1 MDEYGAFSEKTVTVN
16 IEAGEVKLVKITATE
31 DTYLAGW
38 KTEKNTTYSDNDY
51 LRVLRMANAKSDP
64 EKYGLFG
71 ERITDTSDGSDG
83 KISVLKFNVS
93 DLKKNLKNL
102 DKAELELTL
111 INRRSNSSTGTDRL
125 MVVPVSG
132 EWDAK
137 KATWNTHPEWDTE
150 KAVYSEEFQVDKNS
164 EVKNNVAITDSNYD
178 GTKAIVD
185 VTELIKN
192 MDDAENTL
200 SLAVCD

>member
-1 MDEYGAFSEKTVTVN
+1 
-16 IEAGEVKLVKITATE
+16 
-31 DTYLAGW
+31 
-38 KTEKNTTYSDNDY
+38 
-51 LRVLRMANAKSDP
+51 
-64 EKYGLFG
+64 
-71 ERITDTSDGSDG
+71 
-83 KISVLKFNVS
+83 
-93 DLKKNLKNL
+93 
-102 DKAELELTL
+102 
-111 INRRSNSSTGTDRL
+111 

-200 SLAVCD
+200 SLAVCDENGYELAFASTEGAAKLDAEKEAAPVIRATVKKCYRKRCRSIQNRRISGYICRQLERRSDSRLWRKEFPAYFLRNRFERNIGNRRWK

>member
-1 MDEYGAFSEKTVTVN
+1 
-16 IEAGEVKLVKITATE
+16 
-31 DTYLAGW
+31 
-38 KTEKNTTYSDNDY
+38 
-51 LRVLRMANAKSDP
+51 
-64 EKYGLFG
+64 
-71 ERITDTSDGSDG
+71 
-83 KISVLKFNVS
+83 
-93 DLKKNLKNL
+93 
-102 DKAELELTL
+102 
-111 INRRSNSSTGTDRL
+111 

-200 SLAVCD
+200 SLAVCDENGYELAFASTEGAAKLDAEKEAAPVIQNRRISGYICRQLERRSDSRLWRKEFPAYFLRNRFERNIGNRRWK